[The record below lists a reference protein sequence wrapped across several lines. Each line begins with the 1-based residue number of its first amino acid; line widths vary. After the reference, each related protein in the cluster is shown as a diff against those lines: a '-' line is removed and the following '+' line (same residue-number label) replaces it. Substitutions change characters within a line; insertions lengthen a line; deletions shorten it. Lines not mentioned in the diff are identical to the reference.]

1 MFRSFRREEE
11 MDEATEFSDHHLLG
25 NSDRLERIVS
35 SFQAWKIIIPSEI
48 A

>member
-1 MFRSFRREEE
+1 